1 MRFYFVRHGETD
13 WNKHRM
19 FQGHTDIPLNENGK
33 KQVQWAAQYLSDK
46 KIEAVYT
53 SDLARAHET
62 AQIIAGAH
70 GLKPIKD
77 DRLREVNFGEWE
89 GLSFNEI
96 SAKHK
101 EALDAWLDDIIGT
114 QLPGGGKIE
123 DVLRNLV
130 SFINDMISIN
140 YQELVVATHG
150 GVIKT
155 LIWHV
160 NEGSVVLWEQEIFL
174 GSITI
179 LDYDLDD
186 QIFTLSEV
194 NIVP

>member
-13 WNKHRM
+13 WNKHRV
-19 FQGHTDIPLNENGK
+19 FQGHTDIPLNEEGK
-33 KQVQWAAQYLSDK
+33 KQVRRAAQHLSNK

-53 SDLARAHET
+53 SDLIRAYQT
-62 AQIIAGAH
+62 AQIIAEMH
-70 GLKPIKD
+70 NVKTIKD

-89 GLSFNEI
+89 GLNYEEI

-101 EALDAWLDDIIGT
+101 EALDAWLNDIIGT
-114 QLPGGGKIE
+114 QLPGGGSVK

-130 SFINDMISIN
+130 SFIDDMISRN
-140 YQELVVATHG
+140 HQELVVTTHG

-155 LIWHV
+155 LIWHI
-160 NEGSVVLWEQEIFL
+160 NEGKVVLWEQEVSL

-179 LDYDLDD
+179 LDYDVSSQRFKLP
-186 QIFTLSEV
+186 EV
-194 NIVP
+194 NFRP